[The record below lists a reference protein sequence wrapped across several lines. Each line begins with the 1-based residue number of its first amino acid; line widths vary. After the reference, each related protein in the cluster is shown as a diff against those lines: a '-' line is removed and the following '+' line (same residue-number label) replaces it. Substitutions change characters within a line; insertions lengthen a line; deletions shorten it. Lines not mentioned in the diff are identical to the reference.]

1 MKCSKCGNKVSDTAT
16 FCKHCGTRLETDSD
30 KKKPLREHIE
40 KISNGKD
47 KKIIIVSVVIILFIV
62 YFFGF
67 KCKVG
72 LCLLPSSIKGDYCT
86 LHTCNRSGCY
96 NKVVEGKRYCY
107 THSPSTSTNHQYTPE
122 KAEDVLTF
130 SDIKISN
137 NSSYTICNATI
148 TNNGK
153 KTYTFVEVKGKFKDS
168 SGNIIDTD
176 WTYAVGTE
184 GLAPGESATFR
195 LSVSKNSN
203 ITKCD
208 LEILDFNKE

>member
-16 FCKHCGTRLETDSD
+16 FCRHCGTRLENDND
-30 KKKPLREHIE
+30 KKRLLQEHIE
-40 KISNGKD
+40 KISNGRS
-47 KKIIIVSVVIILFIV
+47 KKIAIVGAAIILFIV

-67 KCKVG
+67 KCKAG
-72 LCLLPSSIKGDYCT
+72 LCLLPSSFKGDYCT
-86 LHTCNRSGCY
+86 LHTCSRKDCY
-96 NKVVEGKRYCY
+96 NKVAEGKKYCY
-107 THSPSTSTNHQYTPE
+107 THSPSTSTNSQYTPE

-130 SDIKISN
+130 SDIEISK

-148 TNNGK
+148 TNDGK

-176 WTYAVGTE
+176 WTYAVGVE

-208 LEILDFNKE
+208 LEILDYDKE

>member
-1 MKCSKCGNKVSDTAT
+1 MKCSKCGNKISDDAT
-16 FCKHCGTRLETDSD
+16 FCKHCGNKIEAINVP
-30 KKKPLREHIE
+30 KKHFNIITENLFNLRSKKM
-40 KISNGKD
+40 KIL
-47 KKIIIVSVVIILFIV
+47 IVIIMLCII
-62 YFFGF
+62 YLLGF
-67 KCKVG
+67 KCRAG
-72 LCLLPSSIKGDYCT
+72 FCLLPSGIKGEYCT

-96 NKVVEGKRYCY
+96 NKVVEGKKYCH
-107 THSPSTSTNHQYTPE
+107 THTPSTSTNYQYTPE
-122 KAEDVLTF
+122 KAEDVLVF
-130 SDIKISN
+130 SNVDISK

-153 KTYTFVEVKGKFKDS
+153 KTYTFVEIKGKFKDS

-195 LSVSKNSN
+195 LSVSKNSK

-208 LEILDFNKE
+208 LEILDYNKK